1 MLFASMVDGA
11 AGSFPGDNSGFRYL
25 IPDDDERNSYSKTV
39 LSSRALIHRAAFGHA
54 VLQLLDSSEFDYVVD
69 ENGVLAKMV
78 AKRGDLEVQPGN
90 YQSLE
95 YEFDSSAFDLPASQ
109 GALPLTVEFAQIR
122 WFNAGKVL
130 SHCHFDIVA

>member
-1 MLFASMVDGA
+1 
-11 AGSFPGDNSGFRYL
+11 
-25 IPDDDERNSYSKTV
+25 
-39 LSSRALIHRAAFGHA
+39 
-54 VLQLLDSSEFDYVVD
+54 
-69 ENGVLAKMV
+69 MV